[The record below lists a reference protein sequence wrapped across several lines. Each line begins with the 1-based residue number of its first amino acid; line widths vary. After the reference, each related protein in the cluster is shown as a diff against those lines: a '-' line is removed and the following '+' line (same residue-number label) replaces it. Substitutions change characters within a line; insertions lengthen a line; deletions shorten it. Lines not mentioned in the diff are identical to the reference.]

1 MKSIGT
7 IPKQKYTERFGSTGP
22 DLELNTKEKLLEEKE
37 KRIQLYAK
45 RWERGYE
52 CISGKPLMGG
62 ELEDWY
68 RWRVMWDKKTEA
80 QKKSLSGEFS
90 CSFFE
95 TEGYNE

>member
-1 MKSIGT
+1 
-7 IPKQKYTERFGSTGP
+7 
-22 DLELNTKEKLLEEKE
+22 
-37 KRIQLYAK
+37 
-45 RWERGYE
+45 
-52 CISGKPLMGG
+52 MGG